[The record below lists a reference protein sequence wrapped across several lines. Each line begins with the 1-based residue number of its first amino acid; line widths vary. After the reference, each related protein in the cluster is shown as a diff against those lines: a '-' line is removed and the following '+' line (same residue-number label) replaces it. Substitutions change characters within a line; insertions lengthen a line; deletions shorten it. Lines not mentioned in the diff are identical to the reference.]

1 MMKHKWFFLASLL
14 LLTACDE
21 SGGKRAFMRECT
33 SGGKIALCDYA
44 WGKLVQRYGQ
54 DWGNPPEFLPRL
66 PLLLTAGR
74 LLLNAWLSKPPIRQ
88 RYSL

>member
-1 MMKHKWFFLASLL
+1 MMKHKGFFLASLL

-33 SGGKIALCDYA
+33 SGGNIALCDCA
-44 WGKLVQRYGQ
+44 WGKLIQRYGQ
-54 DWGNPPEFLPRL
+54 DWGNLPEFLPRL